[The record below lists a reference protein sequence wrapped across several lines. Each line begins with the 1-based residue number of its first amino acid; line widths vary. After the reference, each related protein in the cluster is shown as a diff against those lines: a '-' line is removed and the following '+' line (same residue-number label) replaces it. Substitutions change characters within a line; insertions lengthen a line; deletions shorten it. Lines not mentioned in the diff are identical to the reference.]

1 MDQGLFIITM
11 GVLAGVAGKGLGSV
25 ITALF
30 GARSERTV
38 SVFLS
43 FAGGVML
50 AIVLLELIPEAIDY
64 SSVWVAVLGLG
75 IGVLVV
81 LGLNRVVD
89 RITEARRK
97 AREHKKHIAAVT
109 APDDTGALFS
119 PSLAGPDCPECEVAT
134 DLDSTL
140 HDNYEEYFHAE
151 ELLSNKGNMMRAGI
165 VILFAIALHNIP
177 EGLAM
182 GAAGQYDIALGI
194 TIALLIALHNIP
206 EGMAISAPLI
216 SGGLSKIKTILLTM
230 AAGATTVIG
239 AVLGVLIGGISSLAL
254 ALSLA
259 IAGGAMLYVV
269 LGEIFPQTIVTNKDR
284 MPAMAALAGIVVAII
299 FIAII

>member
-1 MDQGLFIITM
+1 MNQGLFIITLS
-11 GVLAGVAGKGLGSV
+11 VLAGVIGMGLGSI

-30 GARSERTV
+30 GARTERTV
-38 SVFLS
+38 SIFLS
-43 FAGGVML
+43 FAAGVML
-50 AIVLLELIPEAIDY
+50 AIVLLELIPEAIEY
-64 SSVWVAVLGLG
+64 SSVTVTIAGLV

-81 LGLNRVVD
+81 LGLNKLID
-89 RITEARRK
+89 RITRARQAKRQH
-97 AREHKKHIAAVT
+97 ANNE
-109 APDDTGALFS
+109 
-119 PSLAGPDCPECEVAT
+119 
-134 DLDSTL
+134 L
-140 HDNYEEYFHAE
+140 HDNYEEFFHVD
-151 ELLSNKGNMMRAGI
+151 ELLSKKGSMLRAGL

-182 GAAGQYDIALGI
+182 GAAGQYELALGM
-194 TIALLIALHNIP
+194 TIGLLIALHNIP

-239 AVLGVLIGGISSLAL
+239 AVLGTLIGGISSLAL

-269 LGEIFPQTIVTNKDR
+269 FGEILPQTIVTNKDR
-284 MPAMAALAGIVVAII
+284 IPAISALAGVVVAIV

>member
-1 MDQGLFIITM
+1 MNLSLLIIILS
-11 GVLAGVAGKGLGSV
+11 VLAGVVGMGLGSI

-30 GARSERTV
+30 GTRTERTIGI
-38 SVFLS
+38 FLS

-50 AIVLLELIPEAIDY
+50 AIVLLELIPEAIEY
-64 SSVWVAVLGLG
+64 SGVVTAVVGLI
-75 IGVLVV
+75 IGVFVV
-81 LGLNRVVD
+81 MGLNKLID
-89 RITEARRK
+89 KITRARQAK
-97 AREHKKHIAAVT
+97 KQHKNN
-109 APDDTGALFS
+109 
-119 PSLAGPDCPECEVAT
+119 E
-134 DLDSTL
+134 L
-140 HDNYEEYFHAE
+140 HDNYGEFFHAD
-151 ELLSNKGNMMRAGI
+151 ELLAKRGNMLRAGM

-182 GAAGQYDIALGI
+182 GAAGQYEIALGV
-194 TIALLIALHNIP
+194 TIGLLIALHNIP

-239 AVLGVLIGGISSLAL
+239 TILGVLIGGISSFAL

-269 LGEIFPQTIVTNKDR
+269 FGEIFPQTIVTNKDR
-284 MPAMAALAGIVVAII
+284 IPAISALVGIVVAII
-299 FIAII
+299 FIALI

>member
-1 MDQGLFIITM
+1 MEQGLLIITLS
-11 GVLAGVAGKGLGSV
+11 VLAGVVGMGLGSI

-30 GARSERTV
+30 GARTERTI

-50 AIVLLELIPEAIDY
+50 AIVLLELIPEAIEY
-64 SSVWVAVLGLG
+64 AGEYYGELFGVATAVIGIL

-81 LGLNRVVD
+81 LGLNKIIDRVT
-89 RITEARRK
+89 RARQ
-97 AREHKKHIAAVT
+97 AKKQHANN
-109 APDDTGALFS
+109 
-119 PSLAGPDCPECEVAT
+119 E
-134 DLDSTL
+134 L
-140 HDNYEEYFHAE
+140 HDNYEEFFHAD
-151 ELLSNKGNMMRAGI
+151 ELLAKKGSMLRAGM

-182 GAAGQYDIALGI
+182 GAAGQYEIALGI
-194 TIALLIALHNIP
+194 TIGLLIALHNIP

-216 SGGLSKIKTILLTM
+216 SGGLSKPKTILLTM

-239 AVLGVLIGGISSLAL
+239 TVIGVFVGGISTFAL
-254 ALSLA
+254 ALSLS

-269 LGEIFPQTIVTNKDR
+269 FGEIFPQTIVTNKDR
-284 MPAMAALAGIVVAII
+284 IPAIAALVGIVVAII

>member
-1 MDQGLFIITM
+1 MNQGLLIITLS
-11 GVLAGVAGKGLGSV
+11 VLAGVVGMGLGSI

-30 GARSERTV
+30 GARTERTI

-50 AIVLLELIPEAIDY
+50 AIVLLELIPEAIEY
-64 SSVWVAVLGLG
+64 AGEYHGEFFGVATAVAGLL

-81 LGLNRVVD
+81 LGLNKLIDKVTR
-89 RITEARRK
+89 ARQAKRQH
-97 AREHKKHIAAVT
+97 ANNEFH
-109 APDDTGALFS
+109 
-119 PSLAGPDCPECEVAT
+119 E
-134 DLDSTL
+134 
-140 HDNYEEYFHAE
+140 NYEEFFHAD
-151 ELLSNKGNMMRAGI
+151 ELLAKKGNMLRAGM

-182 GAAGQYDIALGI
+182 GAAGSYEIGLGI
-194 TIALLIALHNIP
+194 TIGLLIALHNIP

-216 SGGLSKIKTILLTM
+216 SGGLSKAKTILLTM

-239 AVLGVLIGGISSLAL
+239 AVLGVLIGGISSFAL
-254 ALSLA
+254 ALSLSV
-259 IAGGAMLYVV
+259 AGGAMLYVV
-269 LGEIFPQTIVTNKDR
+269 FGEIFPQTIVTNKDR
-284 MPAMAALAGIVVAII
+284 IPAISALAGIVVAII